1 MSTSDVRVE
10 ITRLA
15 SLLGTDQAALSF
27 LEGQD
32 AETLKDLRGKLTDR
46 LFDANRD
53 ILLGLAR
60 MTKIVPGGV
69 AAKIATVAFPPQLAA
84 RVAGV
89 METDAA
95 VSLSS
100 KVPVTFLADLAPKL
114 DPRRVTPILEKLPP
128 QLLVDA
134 GEILGQRG
142 EYIAMADFVGV
153 LPDAQIERTLGVLSD
168 EALVHTGAV
177 IEDPARVATI
187 LQMLSHDRLRGL
199 VESAAKAGE
208 WDGIRRAR
216 PHLSDATRTAL
227 KALVDELGV
236 DVPDD
241 LRD

>member
-15 SLLGTDQAALSF
+15 SLLGCDEDALAF
-27 LEGQD
+27 LEGKD
-32 AETLKDLRGKLTDR
+32 VAALKELRSQLTDR

-60 MTKIVPGGV
+60 TTKVVPGAV
-69 AAKIATVAFPPQLAA
+69 AAKIATKAFPPQLAA

-95 VSLSS
+95 VSLASR
-100 KVPVTFLADLAPKL
+100 VPITFLADLAPKL

-134 GEILGQRG
+134 GKLLGERG

-153 LPDAQIERTLGVLSD
+153 LPDAQIQRTLGVLSD
-168 EALVHTGAV
+168 EALVRTGQV
-177 IEDPARVATI
+177 IEDPARVARI
-187 LQMLSHDRLRGL
+187 LEMLPHHRLQGV
-199 VESAAKAGE
+199 VETAAKLDE
-208 WDGIRRAR
+208 WDAVRRAR
-216 PHLSDATRTAL
+216 PHFSDATRTAL
-227 KALVDELGV
+227 LAIADDLGV
-236 DVPDD
+236 TLPDD
-241 LRD
+241 LR

>member
-1 MSTSDVRVE
+1 MTTSDVRVE

-15 SLLGTDQAALSF
+15 SLLGVAEEELAFVESQSAEALK
-27 LEGQD
+27 E
-32 AETLKDLRGKLTDR
+32 LRDKLTDR

-53 ILLGLAR
+53 ILVGLAR
-60 MTKIVPGGV
+60 TTKIVPGGV

-95 VSLSS
+95 VSLAS
-100 KVPVTFLADLAPKL
+100 KVPLTFLADLAPKL
-114 DPRRVTPILEKLPP
+114 DPRRITPILEKLPP

-153 LPDAQIERTLGVLSD
+153 LPDEQIERTLGVLSD
-168 EALVHTGAV
+168 EALVRTGRV

-187 LQMLSHDRLRGL
+187 LQMLPHRRLQGV
-199 VESAAKAGE
+199 VETAARLGE
-208 WDGIRRAR
+208 WDAVRRAR
-216 PHLSDATRTAL
+216 PHLCEATRTAL
-227 KALVDELGV
+227 LAVVHDLGV
-236 DVPDD
+236 EVPAD
-241 LRD
+241 LRG

>member
-15 SLLGTDQAALSF
+15 SLLGTDEGALAF

-32 AETLKDLRGKLTDR
+32 AATLKELRDKLTDR

-60 MTKIVPGGV
+60 TTKIVPGGV
-69 AAKIATVAFPPQLAA
+69 AAKIATVAFTPQLAA

-100 KVPVTFLADLAPKL
+100 KVPLTFLADLAPKL
-114 DPRRVTPILEKLPP
+114 DPRRITPILEKLPP

-153 LPDAQIERTLGVLSD
+153 LPDEQISRTLGVLSD
-168 EALVHTGAV
+168 EALVRTGIV

-187 LQMLSHDRLRGL
+187 LQMLPHDRLSGV
-199 VESAAKAGE
+199 VETAAKLGE

-216 PHLSDATRTAL
+216 PFFSEATATAL
-227 KALVDELGV
+227 RAIATDLGV
-236 DVPDD
+236 DLPAD
-241 LRD
+241 LA